1 MMGKTLVS
9 LPLPRPR
16 CLSRLEWAL
25 CALMWQ
31 IGRESKNWVKVTS
44 PHICSNRAGICQAAI
59 VIQSPLGAF
68 LNSLV

>member
-16 CLSRLEWAL
+16 CLWRLEWAL

-31 IGRESKNWVKVTS
+31 IESESKNWAKGTP
-44 PHICSNRAGICQAAI
+44 PHLRN
-59 VIQSPLGAF
+59 
-68 LNSLV
+68 NS